1 MAQEDFTA
9 EMEKELG
16 QRIMVLDG
24 AMGTTIRT
32 YGLDEAAARGA
43 RPVSWHRTM
52 VHQHVL
58 DRGAIRA
65 NGARRNKL
73 GHSPTS

>member
-32 YGLDEAAARGA
+32 
-43 RPVSWHRTM
+43 
-52 VHQHVL
+52 
-58 DRGAIRA
+58 
-65 NGARRNKL
+65 
-73 GHSPTS
+73 